1 MQNMN
6 WFHSLKKPFLAPPD
20 WVFTPVWTILYIM
33 IFLSLV
39 FFLKTNG
46 NFRYKFLPIGFFI
59 IQMILNFVWSYV
71 FFSMQLINLAF
82 IIVILLWLTLLIT
95 IVMFFKHSKT
105 SAWLLVPYFLWVSF
119 ATYLNYGYLRLNS

>member
-20 WVFTPVWTILYIM
+20 WIFTPIWAILYFM

-46 NFRYKFLPIGFFI
+46 NLRYKFLPIIFFTT
-59 IQMILNFVWSYV
+59 QMILNFAWSYV
-71 FFSMQLINLAF
+71 FFSIQRIDLAF
-82 IIVILLWLTLLIT
+82 IVIILLWVTLLIT
-95 IVMFFKHSKT
+95 IAMFFKQSRI
-105 SAWLLVPYFLWVSF
+105 SAYLLVPYFLWVSF